1 MKDTRF
7 SINYSNNFSFSKP
20 SNLPHK
26 ATPLQTVQAY
36 KDMGTVSYQTGQN
49 VDTWLELLKEYD
61 TNSGNYPDGYAVVDG
76 LRYSLQETDLLND
89 MMETGFQQTH
99 NISVGGGNKSIS
111 YRMSAGMVDQ
121 NGILVTDKDS
131 YKRYNISSY
140 IRSDIHSWITP
151 ELDIKYANSHS
162 ELPYTSASYGIW
174 EQQ

>member
-49 VDTWLELLKEYD
+49 VDTWLELLKEYN
-61 TNSGNYPDGYAVVDG
+61 TNSSNYPDGYAVVDG

-111 YRMSAGMVDQ
+111 YRMSAGMVNQ
-121 NGILVTDKDS
+121 N
-131 YKRYNISSY
+131 
-140 IRSDIHSWITP
+140 
-151 ELDIKYANSHS
+151 
-162 ELPYTSASYGIW
+162 
-174 EQQ
+174 

>member
-1 MKDTRF
+1 
-7 SINYSNNFSFSKP
+7 
-20 SNLPHK
+20 
-26 ATPLQTVQAY
+26 
-36 KDMGTVSYQTGQN
+36 MGTVSYQTGQN

-162 ELPYTSASYGIW
+162 ELPYTSSFLWYLGSSSSLSILFSIR
-174 EQQ
+174 